1 MESPEESEYQYVMRC
16 IEIRQ
21 KVMLASNNSDIKY
34 DKELARKLFYYTL
47 QTELLSSYVIQ
58 EIYSLIRNNV
68 SDEDLVAAVTK
79 ALVTEK
85 ERSLV
90 QGNQHKKSVHVYD
103 SFVDPIDQV
112 KQKWIIRLVILA
124 LARLILSAVDI
135 LTKQVNRLMRE
146 LPGIK
151 NDKRG
156 DKLVE
161 LNIYVQIAITITQ
174 IIGLVM

>member
-1 MESPEESEYQYVMRC
+1 M
-16 IEIRQ
+16 
-21 KVMLASNNSDIKY
+21 
-34 DKELARKLFYYTL
+34 
-47 QTELLSSYVIQ
+47 
-58 EIYSLIRNNV
+58 
-68 SDEDLVAAVTK
+68 TK

-90 QGNQHKKSVHVYD
+90 QGNQHKKSVHVYE

-112 KQKWIIRLVILA
+112 KQKWIIILVILA

>member
-90 QGNQHKKSVHVYD
+90 QGNQHKKSVRVYE

-112 KQKWIIRLVILA
+112 KQKWIIILVILA

-135 LTKQVNRLMRE
+135 LTKQVNRFMRE
-146 LPGIK
+146 LPRIK

>member
-1 MESPEESEYQYVMRC
+1 M
-16 IEIRQ
+16 
-21 KVMLASNNSDIKY
+21 
-34 DKELARKLFYYTL
+34 
-47 QTELLSSYVIQ
+47 
-58 EIYSLIRNNV
+58 
-68 SDEDLVAAVTK
+68 TK

-90 QGNQHKKSVHVYD
+90 QGNQHKKSVRVYE

-112 KQKWIIRLVILA
+112 KQKWIIILVILA

>member
-1 MESPEESEYQYVMRC
+1 
-16 IEIRQ
+16 
-21 KVMLASNNSDIKY
+21 MLASNNSDIKY

-90 QGNQHKKSVHVYD
+90 QGNQHKKSVRVYE

-112 KQKWIIRLVILA
+112 KQKWIIILVILA

-146 LPGIK
+146 LPRIK

>member
-90 QGNQHKKSVHVYD
+90 QGNQHKKSVRVYE

-112 KQKWIIRLVILA
+112 KQKWIIILVILA

-146 LPGIK
+146 LPRIK